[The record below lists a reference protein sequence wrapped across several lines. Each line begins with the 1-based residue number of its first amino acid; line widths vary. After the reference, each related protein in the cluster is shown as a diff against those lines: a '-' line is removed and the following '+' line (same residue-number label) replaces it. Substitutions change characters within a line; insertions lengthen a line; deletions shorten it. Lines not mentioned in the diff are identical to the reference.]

1 MTAHAYG
8 LLGRSADA
16 LHLLDR
22 LEREIERRGTGVRY
36 AGVQH
41 TYRSWLLRNLGDPR
55 AEELARTGLELA
67 DGPGDPRPVP
77 ARRGRLPAPRR

>member
-36 AGVQH
+36 AGLQH

-67 DGPGDPRPVP
+67 NGQEILGPVP
-77 ARRGRLPAPRR
+77 ARRRRLPAPRR